1 MFLAEQGEWFLVT
14 LHMTTDF
21 FFCHR
26 SLESAIEAGDDK
38 EEEKNIRK
46 ILSRNRRE
54 SLSEEQ
60 KKTSIKEVEKSEK
73 GSHQSMHQFVKLDKN
88 CLEK

>member
-60 KKTSIKEVEKSEK
+60 KKTSIEEVKEPEKVRHYFMMS
-73 GSHQSMHQFVKLDKN
+73 L
-88 CLEK
+88 

>member
-14 LHMTTDF
+14 IHVTTDF

-26 SLESAIEAGDDK
+26 SLESAIVAGDDK

-54 SLSEEQ
+54 SLSDEQ
-60 KKTSIKEVEKSEK
+60 KKTSIEEVKESEK
-73 GSHQSMHQFVKLDKN
+73 VSHYFLHEFVKLDK
-88 CLEK
+88 